1 MEVSIREEKCSL
13 AIALSWSNPF
23 LEATKNKQRQKCFLQ
38 AVLLFPHS
46 GSEVIAGEMLQQERQ
61 DP

>member
-1 MEVSIREEKCSL
+1 MREEKFSL
-13 AIALSWSNPF
+13 DTALSWSDPF
-23 LEATKNKQRQKCFLQ
+23 LKATKDKQRQKCFLQ
-38 AVLLFPHS
+38 AVLPVPHG